1 MDKEIK
7 IKECPKCGEKE
18 TVAII
23 PDSLGVH
30 SDDSYSIGCCLCDLY
45 ITNRTKKK
53 KMVEDWNSLPR
64 ENNNAKRL

>member
-1 MDKEIK
+1 MDNK
-7 IKECPKCGEKE
+7 IKLKKCPKCGKKE

-23 PDSLGVH
+23 SNPLRVPT
-30 SDDSYSIGCCLCDLY
+30 DDSYAIGCWICDLY
-45 ITNRTKKK
+45 LTNRTNKK